1 MKLTTADLKR
11 YRRLKYAAPGKDPP
25 PSSETVPRSDETAPP
40 PELDPRV
47 VERNREVLALI
58 EEFIAQLPDEFT
70 RDVVLLK
77 YARGLKWHEVAQRI
91 GGTTGES
98 LMQYVYYQIKIFNNK
113 RNEG

>member
-25 PSSETVPRSDETAPP
+25 PSSETAPRSDETAPP

-58 EEFIAQLPDEFT
+58 EEFIAQLPDEYT
-70 RDVVLLK
+70 RQAVLLH
-77 YARGLKWHEVAQRI
+77 YEHGYRWRQVAQRF
-91 GGTTGES
+91 GGTTDEAIKH
-98 LMQYVYYQIKIFNNK
+98 LVYARIAEFNK
-113 RNEG
+113 R

>member
-40 PELDPRV
+40 PELDPWV

-77 YARGLKWHEVAQRI
+77 YARGLSWNQIAQRM
-91 GGTTGES
+91 GGTTDES
-98 LMQYVYYQIKIFNNK
+98 LRKYVRAQLEQFNK
-113 RNEG
+113 KLEE